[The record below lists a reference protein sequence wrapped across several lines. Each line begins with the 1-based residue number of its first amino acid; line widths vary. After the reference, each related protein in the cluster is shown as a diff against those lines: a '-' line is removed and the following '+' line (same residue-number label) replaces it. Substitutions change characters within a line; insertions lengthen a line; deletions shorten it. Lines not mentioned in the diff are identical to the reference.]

1 MALTIAEADAVSTKY
16 FDKTITQQVYEASPF
31 FAKLKADKQIM
42 TDGGTS
48 MQWPV
53 RISKLNNAKATGPRA
68 RVDFKSG
75 ETRTGADIDWVYY
88 DTTNVIHWD
97 ERVQNNGKEK
107 IINLLKDKA
116 EEALEDI
123 REILYQSIF
132 ATTTAVSGTDMETL
146 DRIVDSAAAYGGIA
160 VADAAAWAGVE
171 DSSTTTLKLYGSGSL
186 ATARNSATFGQ
197 DQPTLHITTR
207 DLFSKYESLLQPQQR
222 YEDKQMA
229 NLGFANLTFNAR
241 PVVSDVFCPDN
252 YWYGIDMKCIELRV
266 HSDNNL
272 DVGSWF
278 KMEQAG
284 YPKALGKYI
293 CWVGN
298 LMARRRRTSFKFS
311 ALIATN

>member
-1 MALTIAEADAVSTKY
+1 MALSIAEADAVSTKY
-16 FDKTITQQVYEASPF
+16 FDKTITQQVYEKSPF
-31 FAKLKADKQIM
+31 FATLKADKQII

-53 RISKLNNAKATGPRA
+53 RTSKLNNAKSTGPRN
-68 RVDFKSG
+68 RVDFKSK

-116 EEALEDI
+116 DEALEDI
-123 REILYQSIF
+123 REILYQAIF
-132 ATTTAVSGTDMETL
+132 ATDGVSGTDLETL
-146 DRIVDSAAAYGGIA
+146 DRIIDAADDYGGIA
-160 VADAAAWAGVE
+160 VSDAAAWAGVE

-186 ATARNSATFGQ
+186 STARNSATFGT
-197 DQPTLHITTR
+197 DMPTLHITTR
-207 DLFSKYESLLQPQQR
+207 DLFSKYESLLQPQLR
-222 YEDKQMA
+222 YEDKKMA
-229 NLGFANLTFNAR
+229 NLGFTNLTFNTR

-252 YWYGIDMKCIELRV
+252 YWFGIDLKCIELRV
-266 HSDNNL
+266 HTDNNL
-272 DVGSWF
+272 DVGPWF

-284 YPKALGKYI
+284 YPKAMGKYI

-298 LMARRRRTSFKFS
+298 LLARRRRTSFKFS